1 MSIEEGFVMTEE
13 LRNTKIDFDDP
24 NSLQKVID
32 SLDFLPPELRAVMLD
47 AALSMIF
54 TY

>member
-1 MSIEEGFVMTEE
+1 MTEE

-24 NSLQKVID
+24 ESLQKVLD
-32 SLDFLPPELRAVMLD
+32 SLDFLPQELRSPMLD